1 MIKKITVILV
11 IFLGFSC
18 SSNTIYKEPKDLIP
32 KDTMVSLLTDM
43 MIATSAKNKKNKKLQ
58 RKINYMPLVY
68 DTYKIDSVRFQ
79 KSNVYYMSNIEEYQE
94 IFKQVQL
101 TLETLQSKYKGE
113 KKLKDSLFSLRVK
126 KKRMYKKEIELDTL
140 KTEEE
145 ILLRKEKRNVKGSI
159 KNEESLKIIEE

>member
-79 KSNVYYMSNIEEYQE
+79 KSNVYYM
-94 IFKQVQL
+94 
-101 TLETLQSKYKGE
+101 
-113 KKLKDSLFSLRVK
+113 
-126 KKRMYKKEIELDTL
+126 
-140 KTEEE
+140 
-145 ILLRKEKRNVKGSI
+145 
-159 KNEESLKIIEE
+159 